1 MHRHL
6 MARLTQLSRER
17 LNHRHLDEHLR
28 LKALAAEVGIS
39 LCTADR
45 WLARYRSGGHTSL
58 ADRVFAAPS
67 SGHSIRSNCSMP

>member
-1 MHRHL
+1 MHTHPN
-6 MARLTQLSRER
+6 ARLTPLGRER
-17 LNHRHLDEHLR
+17 LLRRHIDQGEPL
-28 LKALAAEVGIS
+28 AVLAAQTGIS
-39 LCTADR
+39 LRTAYK